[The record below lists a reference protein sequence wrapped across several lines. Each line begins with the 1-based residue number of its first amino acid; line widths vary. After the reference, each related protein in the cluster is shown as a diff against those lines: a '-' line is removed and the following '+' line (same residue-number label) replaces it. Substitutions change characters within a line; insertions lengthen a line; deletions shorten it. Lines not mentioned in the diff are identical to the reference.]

1 MLKQNKQPKLARK
14 LGLVVGLSAMLAIT
28 ANTSFA
34 ENEIGLDLNSGRG
47 GEAQRVDDG
56 TEFRVCADQDLMP
69 LSNSKMEGFENKIAE
84 VIAND
89 LGKKLTYQFWYDRQG
104 FLRNTLNAK
113 RCDVVMG
120 TTEGNDALRTS
131 KPYYRSGNIFV
142 WRKDSNYNITNW
154 DSPDLKKGFIG
165 VVGQSPATIPMN
177 DHDLISNARPYR
189 QQRDLNLPPSYLID
203 DLAKKEID
211 IAIVWG
217 PIGGYSAKNSK
228 IPMEVRLIPEYESK
242 DPIKQAK
249 GKQFWNISIGVR
261 KKDKERMDMINA
273 ALDRNKDKI
282 EKILDDYGVPRV
294 PIIEDNSISK
304 FGQGKTE
311 QSRGAVVPKTE

>member
-1 MLKQNKQPKLARK
+1 MLKQIKYK
-14 LGLVVGLSAMLAIT
+14 GLVAGMAALLLATTSVLTSTSALAED
-28 ANTSFA
+28 AV
-34 ENEIGLDLNSGRG
+34 GLDLNSGRG

-69 LSNSKMEGFENKIAE
+69 MSNSKQEGFENKIAE
-84 VIAND
+84 VIAKD

-120 TTEGNDALRTS
+120 IGQDVDMLLTS
-131 KPYYRSGNIFV
+131 KPYYRAGNIFV

-177 DHDLISNARPYR
+177 EKDLIQNARPYR
-189 QQRDLNLPPSYLID
+189 QQRNLHLPASYLID

-217 PIGGYSAKNSK
+217 PIGGYFAKNSTV
-228 IPMEVRLIPEYESK
+228 PMEVRLIPEYENK
-242 DPIKQAK
+242 NLIQQAK
-249 GKQFWNISIGVR
+249 GKQYWNISMGVR
-261 KKDKERMDMINA
+261 KKDKERMELINA
-273 ALDRNKDKI
+273 AIDRNQDKI
-282 EKILDDYGVPRV
+282 NKILDDYSVPRV
-294 PIIEDNSISK
+294 PVIADDSIVKMTHKKSDA
-304 FGQGKTE
+304 E
-311 QSRGAVVPKTE
+311 RGAIVPKSE